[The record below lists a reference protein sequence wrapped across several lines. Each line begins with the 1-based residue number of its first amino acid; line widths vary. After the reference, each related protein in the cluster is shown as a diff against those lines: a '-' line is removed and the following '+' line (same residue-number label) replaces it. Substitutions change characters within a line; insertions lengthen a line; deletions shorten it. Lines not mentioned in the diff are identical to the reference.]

1 LSKIVRDTDIFED
14 ILTLNFPKFSV
25 ENSFNDLLLR
35 NNQLFIIEV
44 KGTGILLQGQFIRRY
59 GQDILFFCGN
69 PWFKSDANLNDLNL
83 SSSDF
88 FLHSTAIENANF
100 IQLLFDELMSKLQL
114 DGDLE
119 NQRRFFENLF
129 DEIPVDLAIFDAERR
144 FKYLNKTAVKDD
156 QLRKWL
162 IGKNNTDYFNFKK
175 MDPEIGQSRE
185 MYFQTALDLNK
196 MVSFEDVHHKNSE
209 KEVHMLR
216 IVSPYI
222 SHDQQKYL
230 LAYGMNITDIKQQTK
245 IVDQK
250 NIELEKLNKELNS
263 IIYSITHDFRSP
275 ILAVKGLIELMKM
288 SLECNQQLDFFLN
301 LITETIDR
309 VDNQVIDIYNFVKN
323 SNIEMHLVAVNLEE
337 IAIEIFD
344 SVKYVVPYPI
354 ELRLNIEQNALL
366 CIDLYRLKIILNN
379 LISNAVK
386 YSRDNNA
393 YVEVKATINEAQVFL
408 SVSDNGEGIKK
419 NLQEKVFEIYY
430 RANNKTSG
438 TGLGLF
444 ICTQAVRKLNGTIEL
459 DSTPG
464 QGSTFM
470 VNLPNFKLTD

>member
-1 LSKIVRDTDIFED
+1 
-14 ILTLNFPKFSV
+14 
-25 ENSFNDLLLR
+25 
-35 NNQLFIIEV
+35 
-44 KGTGILLQGQFIRRY
+44 
-59 GQDILFFCGN
+59 
-69 PWFKSDANLNDLNL
+69 
-83 SSSDF
+83 
-88 FLHSTAIENANF
+88 
-100 IQLLFDELMSKLQL
+100 
-114 DGDLE
+114 
-119 NQRRFFENLF
+119 
-129 DEIPVDLAIFDAERR
+129 
-144 FKYLNKTAVKDD
+144 
-156 QLRKWL
+156 
-162 IGKNNTDYFNFKK
+162 
-175 MDPEIGQSRE
+175 
-185 MYFQTALDLNK
+185 
-196 MVSFEDVHHKNSE
+196 
-209 KEVHMLR
+209 
-216 IVSPYI
+216 
-222 SHDQQKYL
+222 
-230 LAYGMNITDIKQQTK
+230 
-245 IVDQK
+245 
-250 NIELEKLNKELNS
+250 
-263 IIYSITHDFRSP
+263 
-275 ILAVKGLIELMKM
+275 MKM